1 MIRLWSVFSVSVASQ
16 VPPHV
21 DTLHCST
28 LRSSLCARCLASCC
42 CCCCC
47 NSLACCCCCCNSL
60 ACCCCCCCCNFFNTS
75 CAEVVAALAA
85 VAARRAACCC
95 RCFGSI
101 CNALMSAR
109 VSTFVLFVEVL
120 PPHVAF
126 AGKGTRVGCCGGNLG
141 DKDGLLLVDTIDDG
155 T

>member
-1 MIRLWSVFSVSVASQ
+1 M
-16 VPPHV
+16 
-21 DTLHCST
+21 
-28 LRSSLCARCLASCC
+28 
-42 CCCCC
+42 
-47 NSLACCCCCCNSL
+47 
-60 ACCCCCCCCNFFNTS
+60 
-75 CAEVVAALAA
+75 AAVAA
-85 VAARRAACCC
+85 VAARRAASWC

-109 VSTFVLFVEVL
+109 VSAFVLFEE
-120 PPHVAF
+120 PHVAF